1 MTSMP
6 MFFLLFSAIAI
17 GWVLGRR
24 SSTVAKRLSRSSD
37 YYKGLNYL
45 LDGRPDGALDEFI
58 ASLEVSSQT
67 FETHISLGNLL
78 RKKGEVQRAIRVH
91 ENVLS
96 HADLPPNYQ
105 HEAHLELAR
114 DYIAAGLLDRAEQL
128 LLDLIAESDT
138 KSLEARRYLIEIYQ
152 MERDWDKAIA
162 TASSLLAKR
171 SFFGGRGRKTDVA
184 GPGEQSVNVL
194 LPHFYCELAEQC
206 LQRKDIK
213 GAKEALAAAL
223 REDSENVRVTLMSAQ
238 LAYDQGDFSC
248 AIDLLNGV
256 EQQDAE
262 FLPEVV
268 PLLGECYRAVG
279 QSERFGE
286 FLRQSLTKYPTT
298 GLMIALA
305 DHIKDNEGAEAAA
318 VYLTD
323 AMRDA
328 ASLRGLYRLMLWQLE
343 ESRSQ
348 LGTKLELAMGLMRQ
362 LTETSPAYRCQH
374 CGFRG
379 QHLHWFCPGCKFWGS
394 IKPIGVKKN
403 TKT

>member
-1 MTSMP
+1 VNSAP
-6 MFFLLFSAIAI
+6 LFILIFVAIAI
-17 GWVLGRR
+17 GWLLGRQSSR
-24 SSTVAKRLSRSSD
+24 SRVRSPRSSD

-45 LDGRPDGALDEFI
+45 LDGHPDGALDEFI
-58 ASLEVSSQT
+58 ESLEVSAQT

-91 ENVLS
+91 ENVLA
-96 HADLPPNYQ
+96 HGDLPAAFQ

-128 LLDLIAESDT
+128 LLDLIGESEAES
-138 KSLEARRYLIEIYQ
+138 LGARRYLIEIYQ

-162 TASSLLAKR
+162 MASSLLAKR
-171 SFFGGRGRKTDVA
+171 SFFGGRKNDVA

-194 LPHFYCELAEQC
+194 LPHFYCELAEVC
-206 LQRKDIK
+206 LQRNDVK
-213 GAKEALAAAL
+213 GALEALAAAS
-223 REDSENVRVTLMSAQ
+223 REDPTNVRVTLMRAQ
-238 LAYDQGDFSC
+238 IAVDEQKYEK
-248 AIDLLNGV
+248 AIELLGRV

-268 PLLGECYRAVG
+268 PLLGICYTALG
-279 QSERFGE
+279 QSERYGE
-286 FLRQSLTKYPTT
+286 FLRQSLEKYPTP

-305 DHIKDNEGAEAAA
+305 DHIKGNEGVEAAA
-318 VYLTD
+318 IFLTD

-348 LGTKLELAMGLMRQ
+348 LASKLEVAMTLMRQ

-394 IKPIGVKKN
+394 IKPIGLKKTIN
-403 TKT
+403 T

>member
-1 MTSMP
+1 MNSVP
-6 MFFLLFSAIAI
+6 LFILILVAIAT
-17 GWVLGRR
+17 GWLLGRYSRR
-24 SSTVAKRLSRSSD
+24 SLTKSSRSSD

-58 ASLEVSSQT
+58 ESLEVSSQT

-91 ENVLS
+91 ENVLA
-96 HADLPPNYQ
+96 HVDLPDAYQ

-128 LLDLIAESDT
+128 LLDLIVESDA
-138 KSLEARRYLIEIYQ
+138 KALGARRYLIEIYQ

-162 TASSLLAKR
+162 MASSLLAKR
-171 SFFGGRGRKTDVA
+171 TFFGGRKNDVA

-194 LPHFYCELAEQC
+194 LPHFYCEVAQLC
-206 LQRKDIK
+206 LQQKDLK
-213 GAKEALAAAL
+213 GAKDALAAAS
-223 REDSENVRVTLMSAQ
+223 REGAANVRVTLMSAQ
-238 LAYDQGDFSC
+238 IEVHEQKFDK
-248 AIDLLNGV
+248 AIELLGRV

-262 FLPEVV
+262 FLPEIV
-268 PLLGECYRAVG
+268 PLLGTCYEALG
-279 QSERFGE
+279 QSERFGD
-286 FLRQSLTKYPTT
+286 FLRQSLEKYPTP

-305 DHIKDNEGAEAAA
+305 DHIKDHRGAEAAA
-318 VYLTD
+318 VFLTD

-348 LGTKLELAMGLMRQ
+348 LASKLDVAMTLMRQ
-362 LTETSPAYRCQH
+362 LTETSPAYRCGH

-394 IKPIGVKKN
+394 IKPIGLKKTIN
-403 TKT
+403 T